1 MDRYLSIE
9 AFVRVAQ
16 TQSFVEAARQLRLS
30 KSVVTARVKQLED
43 WVGTALFH
51 RTTRVVRLSETG
63 QTYYRD
69 ALDLLARTDTVMD
82 QMRGMQASPAGL
94 LRVHALTGFVLG
106 HLAPVVREFQQRYP
120 ALRIDLFVSDAVI
133 EPIAQGYDL
142 ALQIFPAATDDLVA
156 RPLFPVRRVFCA
168 TPAYL
173 HQQRTPTDPGQL
185 HEHALGL
192 YSGYPTRDRWV
203 FHRRP
208 APGEPQEPVLE
219 PVQLALKSSLLSN
232 SVHFLRDWA
241 LDGAGIVCLPT
252 LVASEAIQSGRLQV
266 VLPDWQLSTF
276 WLSAVYAQT
285 QRGAVKLRLFIEA
298 LAEAYAA
305 TVPPWDRPLIEAGLL
320 SEHFVA

>member
-43 WVGTALFH
+43 WAGAALFH

-63 QTYYRD
+63 QAYYRD
-69 ALDLLARTDTVMD
+69 ALDLLARTNAVMD
-82 QMRGMQASPAGL
+82 QMRGMQASPTGL
-94 LRVHALTGFVLG
+94 LRVHALTGFVVG
-106 HLAPVVREFQQRYP
+106 HLAPVVREFQQRHP
-120 ALRIDLFVSDAVI
+120 ELRIDLFVSDAVI

-168 TPAYL
+168 APSYL
-173 HQQRTPTDPGQL
+173 RQHGLPTEPRQL

-203 FHRRP
+203 FHRLP
-208 APGEPQEPVLE
+208 ASTGEMQEPVH
-219 PVQLALKSSLLSN
+219 LALKSALLSN
-232 SVHFLRDWA
+232 SVHFLRDWV

-252 LVASEAIQSGRLQV
+252 LVASEAILSGRLQT

-298 LAEAYAA
+298 LAAAYAA
-305 TVPPWDRPLIEAGLL
+305 SVPPWDRPLIDAGLL
-320 SEHFVA
+320 PEYFVP